1 MHFLS
6 CRTPRHDMKIS
17 RSIASRHYPRIVF
30 RNGERMLWNPLKRQA
45 LRFRPEER
53 IRLQVLDYLI
63 LESSIP
69 SARIAVESPVPSRF
83 SRGRTDLLCYD
94 SQFQPLLL
102 IECKADTVRLGPRAA
117 TQSAVY
123 NRFVKAPCLMLT
135 NGLEDAFFHVA
146 NQLEA
151 IDKSDYPAE
160 FVPDDPDWHSADP
173 DYWME
178 RGFLPP
184 GLPATAATALA
195 HRLALLFHLSQE
207 TRSWLSIPFPGR
219 QMPLTHHHLLLSAAG
234 HPDTL
239 IAVTFCAVTPE
250 TAVFSAVAN
259 RKKRNIAYFCCSL
272 GKDGTFRDPQLFPEK
287 NDDIP
292 ESGSGMMDD
301 SLAPALPSTLPSGD
315 SNLMDL
321 NDFWLSL
328 DDDPVSRD
336 MDPITV
342 QTGLTTERA
351 VRSARRLA
359 RILERLLLET

>member
-1 MHFLS
+1 
-6 CRTPRHDMKIS
+6 
-17 RSIASRHYPRIVF
+17 
-30 RNGERMLWNPLKRQA
+30 MLWNPLKRQA

-63 LESSIP
+63 LQSRIP
-69 SARIAVESPVPSRF
+69 AARIAVESPVPSRF

-94 SQFQPLLL
+94 SQIHPLLL

-135 NGLEDAFFHVA
+135 NGLEDAFFHVTR
-146 NQLEA
+146 QLEA
-151 IDKSDYPAE
+151 IDESDYPVE
-160 FVPDDPDWHSADP
+160 FASDDTDWHSAEP

-178 RGFLPP
+178 RGFLPT
-184 GLPATAATALA
+184 GLPVTAATALA

-219 QMPLTHHHLLLSAAG
+219 QMPLTHHHLLLSAAS

-239 IAVTFCAVTPE
+239 IAVTFCAVTPD

-259 RKKRNIAYFCCSL
+259 RKKSNIAFFFCTL
-272 GKDGTFRDPQLFPEK
+272 GNDGTFHDPQLFLEK
-287 NDDIP
+287 NGDIQG
-292 ESGSGMMDD
+292 SGSGTANAADASDTSPASALRAMLPAGDD
-301 SLAPALPSTLPSGD
+301 K
-315 SNLMDL
+315 LMEL
-321 NDFWLSL
+321 NEFWLSMGEGTVSKGK
-328 DDDPVSRD
+328 DPTPVHTD
-336 MDPITV
+336 
-342 QTGLTTERA
+342 LTTEQG